1 MRELILILLCVV
13 SSISLA
19 ATQDTDDKHLR
30 DSIFLIYQSMPVD
43 TARTQFLKDVFVH
56 NIDKDWSAELL
67 DSALT
72 SAINMKDVESEL
84 ALRYEY
90 FRYYTFRLDGE
101 NMDKAL
107 VLLKEVCYRCKI
119 YDNYFS
125 ALHYM
130 LQLKGS
136 RGDTESAIL
145 ESQKMREEAIR
156 LKDSRGVFLSY
167 VTEGKAYVF
176 ARNYEKAIEC
186 YKKATELTPLS
197 TEDELMVHQYL
208 TSAYYLF
215 NKHPEMIAEL
225 ETQRRI
231 IDGIIKEQPAM
242 LDSYRSKI
250 LEIELMYCKI
260 YLAVEDAPNLKKH
273 LDEAAKFYNDDSFLS
288 TVIAYNFSWAGYYYI
303 TKDWDKC
310 FPQFELTLSAF
321 KGTQPMYEMDIR
333 RIMGDAYVDAG
344 RYKEAAETYRVA
356 VLKCDSINKAT
367 LRMNEETVQ
376 ANYRIQKALLEK
388 EIGAK
393 RFWQIAVGGASLFVI
408 LLVWGVLRVSRIYRE
423 LAKSER
429 EMRESYAVVKAA
441 DKMKEVFLHNITNE
455 IRGPLNSVVTLSDYL
470 CQRNDLTME
479 QQQEYA
485 TIIRQN
491 SEQLINLIFNILD
504 LSRLESGMMKFN
516 VQEYDMVQ
524 LCKDAKMRVELEEGN
539 SVQLDFLT
547 DLNTLLVQVDTARF
561 LKLLS
566 SVLMP
571 LKRNKEQY
579 TIEYTLFYNSVDELK
594 IVVTNSPLLMD
605 ADNEREREIQ
615 HAINRLYLETF
626 QGGYQLCE
634 EDGKQLII
642 ICLLYTS
649 DAADE

>member
-1 MRELILILLCVV
+1 MRKLILILLCVV

-107 VLLKEVCYRCKI
+107 ALLKEVCYRCKI

-260 YLAVEDAPNLKKH
+260 YLVVEDAPNLKKH

-642 ICLLYTS
+642 ITYPIK
-649 DAADE
+649 

>member
-19 ATQDTDDKHLR
+19 ATQNTDDKHLR

-107 VLLKEVCYRCKI
+107 ALLKEVCYRCKI

-273 LDEAAKFYNDDSFLS
+273 LDEAAKFYNDDFFLS

-579 TIEYTLFYNSVDELK
+579 KIEYTLFYNSVDELK

-605 ADNEREREIQ
+605 VDNEREREIQ

-642 ICLLYTS
+642 ITYPIK
-649 DAADE
+649 

>member
-310 FPQFELTLSAF
+310 FPRFELTLSAF

-642 ICLLYTS
+642 ITYPIK
-649 DAADE
+649 

>member
-107 VLLKEVCYRCKI
+107 ALLKEVCYRCKI

-547 DLNTLLVQVDTARF
+547 DLNTLRF
-561 LKLLS
+561 C
-566 SVLMP
+566 
-571 LKRNKEQY
+571 
-579 TIEYTLFYNSVDELK
+579 
-594 IVVTNSPLLMD
+594 
-605 ADNEREREIQ
+605 ADD
-615 HAINRLYLETF
+615 
-626 QGGYQLCE
+626 LCRV
-634 EDGKQLII
+634 
-642 ICLLYTS
+642 
-649 DAADE
+649 

>member
-67 DSALT
+67 DSALA
-72 SAINMKDVESEL
+72 SAISMKDVESEL

-107 VLLKEVCYRCKI
+107 ALLKEVCYRCKI

-642 ICLLYTS
+642 ITYPIK
-649 DAADE
+649 

>member
-107 VLLKEVCYRCKI
+107 ALLKEVCYRCKI

-429 EMRESYAVVKAA
+429 EMCESYAVVKAA

-642 ICLLYTS
+642 ITYPIK
-649 DAADE
+649 

>member
-107 VLLKEVCYRCKI
+107 ALLKEVCYRCKI

-333 RIMGDAYVDAG
+333 RIMGDAYADAG

-615 HAINRLYLETF
+615 HAINRLYLEAF
-626 QGGYQLCE
+626 QGSYQLCE

-642 ICLLYTS
+642 ITYPIK
-649 DAADE
+649 

>member
-321 KGTQPMYEMDIR
+321 KGTQLMYEMDIR

-547 DLNTLLVQVDTARF
+547 DLDTLLVQVDTARF

-642 ICLLYTS
+642 ITYPIK
-649 DAADE
+649 

>member
-72 SAINMKDVESEL
+72 SAISMKDVESEL

-107 VLLKEVCYRCKI
+107 ALLKEVCYRSKI

-186 YKKATELTPLS
+186 YKKAAELTSLS

-642 ICLLYTS
+642 ITYPIK
-649 DAADE
+649 

>member
-72 SAINMKDVESEL
+72 SAINMKDMESEL

-107 VLLKEVCYRCKI
+107 ALLKEVCYRCKI

-539 SVQLDFLT
+539 FVQLDFLT

-605 ADNEREREIQ
+605 ADNERECEIQ

-642 ICLLYTS
+642 ITYPIK
-649 DAADE
+649 

>member
-107 VLLKEVCYRCKI
+107 ALLKEVCYRCKI

-344 RYKEAAETYRVA
+344 RYKEAAETYRVT

-642 ICLLYTS
+642 ITYPIK
-649 DAADE
+649 

>member
-107 VLLKEVCYRCKI
+107 ALLKEVCYRCKI

-615 HAINRLYLETF
+615 HSINRLYLETF

-642 ICLLYTS
+642 ITYPIK
-649 DAADE
+649 

>member
-107 VLLKEVCYRCKI
+107 ALLKEVCYRCKI

-225 ETQRRI
+225 EAQRRI

-642 ICLLYTS
+642 ITYPIK
-649 DAADE
+649 

>member
-455 IRGPLNSVVTLSDYL
+455 IRAPLNSVVTLSDYL

-642 ICLLYTS
+642 ITYPIK
-649 DAADE
+649 

>member
-107 VLLKEVCYRCKI
+107 ALLKEVCYRCKI

-310 FPQFELTLSAF
+310 FPQVELTLSAF

-642 ICLLYTS
+642 ITYPIK
-649 DAADE
+649 

>member
-107 VLLKEVCYRCKI
+107 ALLKEVCYRCKI

-333 RIMGDAYVDAG
+333 RIMGDAYADAG

-642 ICLLYTS
+642 ITYPIK
-649 DAADE
+649 

>member
-1 MRELILILLCVV
+1 MKKLVFILLCVV
-13 SSISLA
+13 SSMSFA

-30 DSIFLIYQSMPVD
+30 DSIFQIYQSMPVD
-43 TARTQFLKDVFVH
+43 TARTQFLKDVFVR

-72 SAINMKDVESEL
+72 SAISMKDVKSEL

-107 VLLKEVCYRCKI
+107 ALLKEVCYRCKI

-242 LDSYRSKI
+242 LDSYRGKI

-303 TKDWDKC
+303 TKDWGKC

-408 LLVWGVLRVSRIYRE
+408 LLVWGVLHVSRIYRE
-423 LAKSER
+423 LAKSEH

-571 LKRNKEQY
+571 PKRSKEQY
-579 TIEYTLFYNSVDELK
+579 TIEYTLFYNGVDELK

-605 ADNEREREIQ
+605 AENEREREIQ

-642 ICLLYTS
+642 ITYPIK
-649 DAADE
+649 

>member
-107 VLLKEVCYRCKI
+107 ALLKEVCYRCKI

-186 YKKATELTPLS
+186 YKKATGLTPLS

-642 ICLLYTS
+642 ITYPIK
-649 DAADE
+649 

>member
-107 VLLKEVCYRCKI
+107 ALLKEVCYRCKI

-197 TEDELMVHQYL
+197 TEDELMVHRYL

-642 ICLLYTS
+642 ITYPIK
-649 DAADE
+649 

>member
-1 MRELILILLCVV
+1 MKKLILLLLCAV
-13 SSISLA
+13 SSFSLA
-19 ATQDTDDKHLR
+19 APQASDGSNLR
-30 DSIFLIYQSMPVD
+30 DSIFRIYRSMPAD
-43 TARTQFLKDVFVH
+43 TVRTQFMKDIFVC

-67 DSALT
+67 DSALA
-72 SAINMKDVESEL
+72 SAISMKDVENEL

-107 VLLKEVCYRCKI
+107 ALLKEVCYRSKI

-156 LKDSRGVFLSY
+156 LKDNRGIFLSY
-167 VTEGKAYVF
+167 ITEGKSYVF
-176 ARNYEKAIEC
+176 ARSIEKAIEL
-186 YKKATELTPLS
+186 YQKAAELTPLS
-197 TEDELMVHQYL
+197 VEDELMVHQYL
-208 TSAYYLF
+208 ASANYLLG
-215 NKHPEMIAEL
+215 KLPETI
-225 ETQRRI
+225 TQLKAQRKVVDDI
-231 IDGIIKEQPAM
+231 IIKNPELLA
-242 LDSYRSKI
+242 SYKNTL

-260 YLAVEDAPNLKKH
+260 YLATEDVPNLKKH
-273 LDEAAKFYNDDSFLS
+273 LDEAAKFYNDDYFSS
-288 TVIAYNFSWAGYYYI
+288 IKIAYNFSWAGYYYL

-310 FPQFELTLSAF
+310 FPQFELTLSFF
-321 KGTQPMYEMDIR
+321 KGTQPMYEVDMR

-344 RYKEAAETYRVA
+344 RYKEAAETYRTA
-356 VLKCDSINKAT
+356 VLMCDSVNKAT

-408 LLVWGVLRVSRIYRE
+408 LLVGGVLRVSRIYRE

-429 EMRESYAVVKAA
+429 EMRESYAVVQAA
-441 DKMKEVFLHNITNE
+441 DKMKEVFLRNITNE
-455 IRGPLNSVVTLSDYL
+455 ISVPLHSVVTLSDSL
-470 CQRNDLTME
+470 CQRNDLSME
-479 QQQEYA
+479 EQQEYSA
-485 TIIRQN
+485 VIRRN
-491 SEQLINLIFNILD
+491 AEKLIDLIFNILD

-524 LCKDAKMRVELEEGN
+524 LCTDARMQAELQEGI
-539 SVQLDFLT
+539 SVQVDFLT
-547 DLNTLLVQVDTARF
+547 HLHTQLVQVDTVRF
-561 LKLLS
+561 MKLLS
-566 SVLMP
+566 SVLMSP
-571 LKRNKEQY
+571 KGKCEPYAVQY
-579 TIEYTLFYNSVDELK
+579 MLDYKSIDELR

-605 ADNEREREIQ
+605 AENEREREI
-615 HAINRLYLETF
+615 
-626 QGGYQLCE
+626 
-634 EDGKQLII
+634 
-642 ICLLYTS
+642 S
-649 DAADE
+649 MP

>member
-1 MRELILILLCVV
+1 MRKLILILLCVV

-19 ATQDTDDKHLR
+19 ATQDTDDKHLH

-107 VLLKEVCYRCKI
+107 ALLKEVCYRCKI

-176 ARNYEKAIEC
+176 ARNYEKAIEY
-186 YKKATELTPLS
+186 YKKAAELTSLS

-321 KGTQPMYEMDIR
+321 KGTQPTYEMDIR

-547 DLNTLLVQVDTARF
+547 DLNTLLVQVDTTRF

-571 LKRNKEQY
+571 PKRSKEQY
-579 TIEYTLFYNSVDELK
+579 TIEYTLFYNGVDELK

-605 ADNEREREIQ
+605 AENEREREIQ

-642 ICLLYTS
+642 ITYPIK
-649 DAADE
+649 

>member
-136 RGDTESAIL
+136 RGDMESAIL

-642 ICLLYTS
+642 ITYPIK
-649 DAADE
+649 

>member
-642 ICLLYTS
+642 ITYPIK
-649 DAADE
+649 